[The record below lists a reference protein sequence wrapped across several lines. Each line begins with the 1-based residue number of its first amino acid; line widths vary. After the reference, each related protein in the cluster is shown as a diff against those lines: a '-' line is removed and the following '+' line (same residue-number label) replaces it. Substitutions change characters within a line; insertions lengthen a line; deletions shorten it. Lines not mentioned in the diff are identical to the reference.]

1 MRDFPL
7 RPELHVRVGSGRT
20 LRSIDEATEFARAL
34 AKERNSLEWDGVVHR
49 LEAARTKEDAREAAN
64 ALRALLEAE
73 GLLVLP
79 SG

>member
-1 MRDFPL
+1 
-7 RPELHVRVGSGRT
+7 
-20 LRSIDEATEFARAL
+20 LRSIDEATEFAREL

-49 LEAARTKEDAREAAN
+49 LEAARTMEDAREAAN